1 MNIRQFES
9 QYAALKVLSVNHK
22 MKNDDM
28 FLTFKKRQNI
38 VTENSPAS
46 WAEIVHFLKQDLL
59 NAFVG
64 DFLED
69 ARNYN
74 DYELEKLFVLLEHNQ
89 ELFRIKEL
97 ARDFLVLAKELT
109 EREDSGWNTQIEAA
123 LYSPNMSKQLESGLL
138 CLKFPFADL
147 MAAKVKYALASP
159 ACGANYRLFIDW
171 LPAFEKSQP
180 LAITKVH
187 QELANVQLQAD
198 RLCAE
203 AKKLYAMYHI
213 LI

>member
-9 QYAALKVLSVNHK
+9 QYAALKVLSVNRK

-159 ACGANYRLFIDW
+159 ALITDCLSTGCRRLKNRSRWRLPKFIRSW
-171 LPAFEKSQP
+171 RMCSFRQTAFVRKPRNFMQC
-180 LAITKVH
+180 I
-187 QELANVQLQAD
+187 
-198 RLCAE
+198 
-203 AKKLYAMYHI
+203 I
-213 LI
+213 F

>member
-9 QYAALKVLSVNHK
+9 QYAALKVLSVNRK

-97 ARDFLVLAKELT
+97 ACDFLVLAKELT

-123 LYSPNMSKQLESGLL
+123 LYLSL
-138 CLKFPFADL
+138 
-147 MAAKVKYALASP
+147 
-159 ACGANYRLFIDW
+159 I
-171 LPAFEKSQP
+171 
-180 LAITKVH
+180 
-187 QELANVQLQAD
+187 
-198 RLCAE
+198 
-203 AKKLYAMYHI
+203 HI
-213 LI
+213 

>member
-9 QYAALKVLSVNHK
+9 QYAALKVLSVNRK

-138 CLKFPFADL
+138 CLKFPFAEL
-147 MAAKVKYALASP
+147 NGGKSEICLGFSGLAALITDCLSTG
-159 ACGANYRLFIDW
+159 CRRLKNRSRWRLPKFIRSW
-171 LPAFEKSQP
+171 RMCSFRQTAFVRKPRNFMQC
-180 LAITKVH
+180 I
-187 QELANVQLQAD
+187 
-198 RLCAE
+198 
-203 AKKLYAMYHI
+203 I
-213 LI
+213 F

>member
-9 QYAALKVLSVNHK
+9 QYAALKVLSVNRK

-74 DYELEKLFVLLEHNQ
+74 DYELEKLF
-89 ELFRIKEL
+89 
-97 ARDFLVLAKELT
+97 
-109 EREDSGWNTQIEAA
+109 
-123 LYSPNMSKQLESGLL
+123 

>member
-9 QYAALKVLSVNHK
+9 QYAALKVLSVNRK

-38 VTENSPAS
+38 VTDNSPAS

-123 LYSPNMSKQLESGLL
+123 LYSPNKSKQLESGLL
-138 CLKFPFADL
+138 CMKFPFAD
-147 MAAKVKYALASP
+147 
-159 ACGANYRLFIDW
+159 
-171 LPAFEKSQP
+171 
-180 LAITKVH
+180 
-187 QELANVQLQAD
+187 
-198 RLCAE
+198 
-203 AKKLYAMYHI
+203 
-213 LI
+213 

>member
-9 QYAALKVLSVNHK
+9 QYAALKVLSVNRK

-109 EREDSGWNTQIEAA
+109 EREDSGWNT
-123 LYSPNMSKQLESGLL
+123 
-138 CLKFPFADL
+138 
-147 MAAKVKYALASP
+147 
-159 ACGANYRLFIDW
+159 
-171 LPAFEKSQP
+171 
-180 LAITKVH
+180 
-187 QELANVQLQAD
+187 
-198 RLCAE
+198 
-203 AKKLYAMYHI
+203 
-213 LI
+213 

>member
-9 QYAALKVLSVNHK
+9 QYAALKVLSVNRK

-159 ACGANYRLFIDW
+159 ACGALSTGCRRLKNRSRWRLRKFIRSW
-171 LPAFEKSQP
+171 RMCSFRQTAFVRKPRNFMQC
-180 LAITKVH
+180 I
-187 QELANVQLQAD
+187 
-198 RLCAE
+198 
-203 AKKLYAMYHI
+203 I
-213 LI
+213 F

>member
-1 MNIRQFES
+1 M
-9 QYAALKVLSVNHK
+9 
-22 MKNDDM
+22 
-28 FLTFKKRQNI
+28 
-38 VTENSPAS
+38 
-46 WAEIVHFLKQDLL
+46 
-59 NAFVG
+59 
-64 DFLED
+64 
-69 ARNYN
+69 
-74 DYELEKLFVLLEHNQ
+74 
-89 ELFRIKEL
+89 
-97 ARDFLVLAKELT
+97 
-109 EREDSGWNTQIEAA
+109 
-123 LYSPNMSKQLESGLL
+123 
-138 CLKFPFADL
+138 
-147 MAAKVKYALASP
+147 KYALASP

>member
-1 MNIRQFES
+1 M
-9 QYAALKVLSVNHK
+9 
-22 MKNDDM
+22 
-28 FLTFKKRQNI
+28 
-38 VTENSPAS
+38 
-46 WAEIVHFLKQDLL
+46 
-59 NAFVG
+59 
-64 DFLED
+64 
-69 ARNYN
+69 
-74 DYELEKLFVLLEHNQ
+74 
-89 ELFRIKEL
+89 
-97 ARDFLVLAKELT
+97 T